1 MSIWQWSAVE
11 TAQRIRRREVSCVEV
26 TRAHLARL
34 DEVNPGLNAVVVAL
48 HEQALAQARELD
60 ARRHEFD
67 TLPALYGV
75 PVTIKINVDQAGQ
88 ANSDGVPAYRDQIA
102 SEDAPVVANLRHDG
116 AVILGQTNT
125 PEFSIR
131 WFTSNPLHGAS
142 LNPWN
147 AELTPG
153 GSSGAAAAAVAAGI
167 GCIAHGNDMGGSLR
181 HPVYCCGVTTIR
193 PSFGRIANGNP
204 SAAGGRPPVSQLL
217 SVQGPIARSVADIRL
232 GLDSMARRSAFDPDW
247 TPARSSGRLRQG
259 PLRVAFQLDPFGDGV
274 APGVEL
280 AMRQARE
287 ALLAGGHQVEEITLP
302 DAVEAANLWGRVTM
316 AEVAALFQ
324 SEMDRHGSDALV
336 ETVRAYGEH
345 FGPVGLEQLMRDL
358 MARNRIRRAWS
369 QLFERHDLVL
379 LPVSAELAFPN
390 ELDFRQ
396 PDQIPRLLRAQRF
409 AYLINLL
416 GLPSVAL
423 PTGLLDGV
431 PLGVQLVGA
440 QLDDDCCLQGAQAIE
455 SQLGTLTQ
463 QLWQQ
468 GIARR

>member
-1 MSIWQWSAVE
+1 MAIWQWSAGE
-11 TAQRIRRREVSCVEV
+11 TAEKIRRREISCVEV
-26 TRAHLARL
+26 TQAHLERL
-34 DEVNPGLNAVVVAL
+34 DLVNPVLNAVVVPL
-48 HEQALAQARELD
+48 YEQALAQARELD
-60 ARRHEFD
+60 ARRHQFD
-67 TLPALYGV
+67 QLPPLYGV

-88 ANSDGVPAYRDQIA
+88 ANSDGVAAYRDQIA
-102 SEDAPVVANLRHDG
+102 SEDAPVVANLRRDG

-147 AELTPG
+147 AGLTPG
-153 GSSGAAAAAVAAGI
+153 GSSGAAAAVAAGI

-181 HPVYCCGVTTIR
+181 HPAYCCGVTTIR

-204 SAAGGRPPVSQLL
+204 SATGGRPPVSQLL
-217 SVQGPIARSVADIRL
+217 SVQGPIARSVADVRL
-232 GLDSMARRSAFDPDW
+232 GLDSMARRSALDADW
-247 TPARSSGRLRQG
+247 TPARDSGRLRQG

-287 ALLAGGHQVEEITLP
+287 ALLAAGHQVEEVALP
-302 DAVEAANLWGRVTM
+302 DAAEAAALWGRVTM

-324 SEMDRHGSDALV
+324 SEMDRNGSSELV
-336 ETVRAYGEH
+336 ATVKAYGEH
-345 FGPVGLEQLMRDL
+345 FGPVGLEQVMRDL
-358 MARNRIRRAWS
+358 QARNRIRRAWN

-409 AYLINLL
+409 SYLVNLL

-431 PLGVQLVGA
+431 PLGVQLIGA

-455 SQLGTLTQ
+455 SQLGTLTR

-468 GIARR
+468 GIAA